1 MMAMSSQVVV
11 VKIHNPFGSLLAG
24 NLEKLQEKID
34 QVRAEAIKSNDKI

>member
-1 MMAMSSQVVV
+1 MATSSNAQVVV

-34 QVRAEAIKSNDKI
+34 EVIYSVGQSAI